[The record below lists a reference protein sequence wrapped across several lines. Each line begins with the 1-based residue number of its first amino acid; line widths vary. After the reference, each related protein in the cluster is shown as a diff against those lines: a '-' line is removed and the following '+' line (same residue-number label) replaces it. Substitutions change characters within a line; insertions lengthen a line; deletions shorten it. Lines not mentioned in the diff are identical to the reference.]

1 MIWKGIT
8 KVVVAN
14 KFDLVATGG
23 TFDEIHIGHIA
34 LLSKAFELG
43 KRVIIGVTSD
53 DFAEKTKREKKLNHS
68 YDKRVFNLKDIIQK
82 KFGRVSYKIS
92 KLDNEYG
99 PIVILGEVD
108 ALIASTETAKKG
120 EKINEIRSK
129 KGLPPIAIISVDLI
143 RTEDGSPI
151 SSTRIRE
158 GEIDPFGK
166 ILKVK

>member
-53 DFAEKTKREKKLNHS
+53 DFAEKTKGEKKVNHS

-99 PIVILGEVD
+99 PIVILGRVD

>member
-1 MIWKGIT
+1 VIWKGIT
-8 KVVVAN
+8 KVVVTN

-53 DFAEKTKREKKLNHS
+53 DFAEKTKGEKKLNHS

-99 PIVILGEVD
+99 PIVILGRVD

>member
-1 MIWKGIT
+1 VIWKGIT

-53 DFAEKTKREKKLNHS
+53 EFAEKTKGENKLNYS

-82 KFGRVSYKIS
+82 KFGRVCYKIS

-99 PIVILGEVD
+99 PIVILGRVD

>member
-1 MIWKGIT
+1 VIWKGIT

-34 LLSKAFELG
+34 LLSKAFELR

-53 DFAEKTKREKKLNHS
+53 DFAEKTKGEKKLNHS

-99 PIVILGEVD
+99 PIVILGRVD

>member
-1 MIWKGIT
+1 VIWKGIT

-53 DFAEKTKREKKLNHS
+53 DFAEKTKGEKKLNHS

-92 KLDNEYG
+92 KFDNEYG
-99 PIVILGEVD
+99 PIVILGRVD

>member
-1 MIWKGIT
+1 VIWKGIT

>member
-1 MIWKGIT
+1 MAT
-8 KVVVAN
+8 

-92 KLDNEYG
+92 KLDNDYG

>member
-1 MIWKGIT
+1 VIWKGIT

-53 DFAEKTKREKKLNHS
+53 EFAEKTKGENKLNHS

-82 KFGRVSYKIS
+82 KFGRVSYKIC

-99 PIVILGEVD
+99 PIVILGRVK

-120 EKINEIRSK
+120 DKINEIRSQ

-166 ILKVK
+166 KLKIK

>member
-1 MIWKGIT
+1 VIWKGIT
-8 KVVVAN
+8 KVIVAN

-53 DFAEKTKREKKLNHS
+53 DFADKTKGEKKLNHS

>member
-1 MIWKGIT
+1 VIWKGIT

-53 DFAEKTKREKKLNHS
+53 DFAEKTKGEKKLNHG

-99 PIVILGEVD
+99 PIVILGRVD

>member
-1 MIWKGIT
+1 M
-8 KVVVAN
+8 AN

>member
-1 MIWKGIT
+1 M
-8 KVVVAN
+8 AN

-53 DFAEKTKREKKLNHS
+53 DFAEKTKGEKKVNHS

-99 PIVILGEVD
+99 PIVILGRVD

>member
-1 MIWKGIT
+1 VIWKGIT

-53 DFAEKTKREKKLNHS
+53 DFAEKTKGEKKLNHS

-99 PIVILGEVD
+99 PIVILGRVD